1 MGNNIWV
8 VEDLPPGCKHI
19 DCKWIFRKKM
29 NVDGTIDKF
38 KTQLVAQGIQ
48 QKHGVDHYDTC
59 NNSKVNHNQAIEA
72 IVTSFKLVIHQMDVK
87 ATFCMEIQK
96 KKFT

>member
-38 KTQLVAQGIQ
+38 KT
-48 QKHGVDHYDTC
+48 
-59 NNSKVNHNQAIEA
+59 
-72 IVTSFKLVIHQMDVK
+72 
-87 ATFCMEIQK
+87 
-96 KKFT
+96 